1 MTDVI
6 DDGMLIVCVDMFS
19 EEVVIGGAV
28 DTLPEI
34 ENIVIPTPAITLE
47 FVVAIA
53 YAGDVLAGMLSV
65 IITDVVAAIDVVDML
80 TDENANGLAAVMTPL
95 EFNLPLP

>member
-6 DDGMLIVCVDMFS
+6 GDGMIIVRVDMLS

-28 DTLPEI
+28 DMLSEI
-34 ENIVIPTPAITLE
+34 ENIVMPTPAITLE

-53 YAGDVLAGMLSV
+53 YSGDVLADVLSV
-65 IITDVVAAIDVVDML
+65 LITDVVTAIDVVDML
-80 TDENANGLAAVMTPL
+80 ADENANGLAAVMTPL
-95 EFNLPLP
+95 EFNSPSP

>member
-6 DDGMLIVCVDMFS
+6 GDGMLIVCVDMLS

-28 DTLPEI
+28 DMLPEI

-47 FVVAIA
+47 FVVATA
-53 YAGDVLAGMLSV
+53 HAGDVLTDMLSV
-65 IITDVVAAIDVVDML
+65 ITTDVVTAIDVVDML

-95 EFNLPLP
+95 EFTLSAS

>member
-1 MTDVI
+1 MI
-6 DDGMLIVCVDMFS
+6 GGGMLIVCVDMLS

-28 DTLPEI
+28 DMLPEI

-47 FVVAIA
+47 FVVATA
-53 YAGDVLAGMLSV
+53 YAGDVLTDMLSV
-65 IITDVVAAIDVVDML
+65 ITTDVVTAIDVVDML

-95 EFNLPLP
+95 EFTLSAS